1 MVNKYVGAGQ
11 AVIGVGKKIIQ
22 KLSGQG
28 KTTGKEGIKFIRPEK
43 NLTTKRAIQDKTV
56 KAVDEGTKKGMK
68 AAGAKPEF
76 LTSDQKTKLRQ
87 SMSKQKRDQSKKI
100 KGVSYEHDRLTKKFA
115 KTKANIEKK
124 KKIKTVA
131 GATAVGSGTAA
142 AGLIGK
148 KIKDKRDKKMGGGM
162 MGRRMGYA
170 MGQSVIPVAK
180 KIKKLMDESKAKKQ
194 DAARVKKMGGG
205 MMGRRMGYS
214 GGSNGKKF
222 GAGDGV
228 ITPYEKRRGEAI
240 KAAIKARKGR
250 GSEQPPEDPMRDR
263 MKQPL
268 KRKKP

>member
-1 MVNKYVGAGQ
+1 MFKKFQ
-11 AVIGVGKKIIQ
+11 AAYQ
-22 KLSGQG
+22 FG
-28 KTTGKEGIKFIRPEK
+28 KTVAKKLKGNKSKVPSTITSVKPGK
-43 NLTTKRAIQDKTV
+43 NLTTKRNIQDKVV

-131 GATAVGSGTAA
+131 GATSVGAGTAA
-142 AGLIGK
+142 AGLAFK
-148 KIKDKRDKKMGGGM
+148 KIRD
-162 MGRRMGYA
+162 
-170 MGQSVIPVAK
+170 
-180 KIKKLMDESKAKKQ
+180 
-194 DAARVKKMGGG
+194 KKMGGG

-250 GSEQPPEDPMRDR
+250 GNEQPPEDPMRDR

>member
-1 MVNKYVGAGQ
+1 MFKKFQ
-11 AVIGVGKKIIQ
+11 AAYQ
-22 KLSGQG
+22 FG
-28 KTTGKEGIKFIRPEK
+28 KTVAKKLKGNKSKVPSTITSVKPGK
-43 NLTTKRAIQDKTV
+43 NLTTKRNIQDKVV

-142 AGLIGK
+142 AGLAFK
-148 KIKDKRDKKMGGGM
+148 KIRD
-162 MGRRMGYA
+162 
-170 MGQSVIPVAK
+170 
-180 KIKKLMDESKAKKQ
+180 
-194 DAARVKKMGGG
+194 KKMGGG

-250 GSEQPPEDPMRDR
+250 GNEQPPEEPMRDR